1 MVSVHAFEKKVKS
14 AFFLKIENV
23 VRVHTILIRLQFSA
37 NAHWQVKSTHLNDI
51 VHDVIVYTEE
61 MTKSF

>member
-1 MVSVHAFEKKVKS
+1 MVSVHTFEKKVKS
-14 AFFLKIENV
+14 AFFLIENL

>member
-1 MVSVHAFEKKVKS
+1 MVSVHTFEKKGKICL
-14 AFFLKIENV
+14 FLIENL

-61 MTKSF
+61 LTKSF

>member
-1 MVSVHAFEKKVKS
+1 MVSVHTFEKKGKICL
-14 AFFLKIENV
+14 FLIENL

-61 MTKSF
+61 MAKSF

>member
-1 MVSVHAFEKKVKS
+1 MVSVHTFEKKGKICL
-14 AFFLKIENV
+14 FLIENV

-61 MTKSF
+61 LTKSF

>member
-1 MVSVHAFEKKVKS
+1 MVSVHTFEKKGKICL
-14 AFFLKIENV
+14 FLIENL

>member
-1 MVSVHAFEKKVKS
+1 MVSVHTFEKKVKS
-14 AFFLKIENV
+14 AFFLIENL
-23 VRVHTILIRLQFSA
+23 VRVHTILIRLQFSV

>member
-1 MVSVHAFEKKVKS
+1 MVSVHTFEKKGKICL
-14 AFFLKIENV
+14 FLIENV

-37 NAHWQVKSTHLNDI
+37 NAHWQVKSTHDI